1 MNGKDHIVVKLC
13 SLSQQVLLSL
23 KQFNF
28 LVKKIKEMF
37 WRQVR
42 FLRAKRQSRL
52 KVFERLSLFRKILIN
67 YSQCLSIQFL
77 VQKFPL

>member
-1 MNGKDHIVVKLC
+1 MNGKDHIFVKLC

-23 KQFNF
+23 IETIQFSSQ
-28 LVKKIKEMF
+28 KIKEMF

-52 KVFERLSLFRKILIN
+52 EVFERLSLFRKILIN
-67 YSQCLSIQFL
+67 YSQCLSIQF
-77 VQKFPL
+77 